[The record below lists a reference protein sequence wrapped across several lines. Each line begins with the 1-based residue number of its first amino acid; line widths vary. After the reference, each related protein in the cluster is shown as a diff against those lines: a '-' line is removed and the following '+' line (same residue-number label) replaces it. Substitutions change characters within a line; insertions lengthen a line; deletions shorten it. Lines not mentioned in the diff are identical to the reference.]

1 MSQSIENNILSR
13 IYGRGRGWA
22 FSKTDFVEEFSE
34 GSVNQSLSSLVKAKK
49 IRRVLRGIYDY
60 PRYSEFLNKEMSPD
74 IDQVAHAFA
83 RKFKWRIQP
92 TGNAALNLLGLST
105 QVPGNW
111 MYLSDGPGRIYTFS
125 STSIELTSIE
135 FKNSS
140 TKNIGF
146 KMRESGLLVQA
157 LLALGKNHITPRVLS
172 DIRSQI
178 PNNKRAKI
186 LKETRS
192 ATAWVYDA
200 IKEVCKE

>member
-1 MSQSIENNILSR
+1 MQIKISQPIENKILSR

-22 FSKTDFVEEFSE
+22 FSKVDFVAEFSE
-34 GSVNQSLSSLVKAKK
+34 GSINQALSSLVKTRK

-60 PRYSEFLNKEMSPD
+60 PRYSKFLEKDISPD
-74 IDQVAHAFA
+74 FDQVAHALA

-92 TGNAALNLLGLST
+92 TGNAALNQLGLST
-105 QVPGNW
+105 QVPGSW
-111 MYLSDGPGRIYTFS
+111 VYLSDGPDRVYA
-125 STSIELTSIE
+125 IEKDTLE
-135 FKNSS
+135 FKNAT

-146 KMRESGLLVQA
+146 HTRESGLVVQA
-157 LLALGKNHITPRVLS
+157 LTALGKNNINPQIIS

-178 PNNKRAKI
+178 PSGKRAKI

-200 IKEVCKE
+200 IKEICKG